1 MTEEVLSRERNA
13 YRQRRVSP
21 LPLRRMSRRKKAAPS
36 AGPQDEP
43 LVNLNARISPSLRRR
58 LRLQCVEQ
66 GCRMDHFVAQAIR
79 EALRRRPR

>member
-21 LPLRRMSRRKKAAPS
+21 LPLRWMSRRKKAAPS
-36 AGPQDEP
+36 AGPQGEQ
-43 LVNLNARISPSLRRR
+43 LVNLSLRVSPSLRHRVR
-58 LRLQCVEQ
+58 LHCIEQ